1 MCFIMID
8 IQKYSSCFSYM
19 VVTIVATCLSSER
32 IRSECLECLVHERQL
47 YKEMESFY

>member
-32 IRSECLECLVHERQL
+32 IRSECLECLVHER
-47 YKEMESFY
+47 